1 MEQSIQMVVFDMAGT
16 TVADNDYV
24 AHAFQDAFE
33 VNGMAIRRDM
43 VNPLM
48 GYHKPLAI
56 QMVLEQ
62 LGVGFDA
69 ELIEKIHADFEDAMV
84 EFYMYAPEVKA
95 LPGAEELFLYLR
107 EKGIRIALNT
117 GFSKVIADT
126 IINRFEW
133 KDRGLVDD
141 HIGSDEV
148 EMGRPYTFMIRELMQ
163 RAGINDPKCVCKIG
177 DTTVDIEEG
186 HNAGCRYV
194 IAVTTGAATAG
205 ELRKM
210 NPAHIIDNLLEVPAI
225 LQLPIGNAQ
234 LAARN
239 D

>member
-24 AHAFQDAFE
+24 ARAFQDAFE
-33 VNGMAIRRDM
+33 INGMTIRRGM

-62 LGVGFDA
+62 LGVEFDA
-69 ELIEKIHADFEDAMV
+69 ELIEKIHDDFEDAMV
-84 EFYMYAPEVKA
+84 EFYMYAPEVTP
-95 LPGAEELFLYLR
+95 LPGAEELFLYLK
-107 EKGIRIALNT
+107 EKGVHIALNT

-133 KDRGLVDD
+133 KERNLVDD
-141 HIGSDEV
+141 HIGSNEV
-148 EMGRPYTFMIRELMQ
+148 EMGRPYPFMIKELMQ
-163 RAGINDPKCVCKIG
+163 RTGINDPQCVAKVG

-186 HNAGCRYV
+186 RNAGCRY
-194 IAVTTGAATAG
+194 IISVTTGAATVE
-205 ELRKM
+205 ELEKM
-210 NPAHIIDNLLEVPAI
+210 NPTHIVNSLEEIPAI
-225 LQLPIGNAQ
+225 LQLAIDNKQYIGNE
-234 LAARN
+234 
-239 D
+239 

>member
-1 MEQSIQMVVFDMAGT
+1 MVVFDMAGT

-33 VNGMAIRRDM
+33 INGMAITRDM

-62 LGVGFDA
+62 LGVEFDA
-69 ELIEKIHADFEDAMV
+69 ELIGKIHADFEDAMV
-84 EFYMYAPEVKA
+84 EFYMYAPEVKP
-95 LPGAEELFLYLR
+95 LPGAEELFLYLK

-133 KDRGLVDD
+133 KDRDLVDD
-141 HIGSDEV
+141 HIGSNEV
-148 EMGRPYTFMIRELMQ
+148 EMGRPYPFMIRELMQ
-163 RAGINDPKCVCKIG
+163 RAGIVDPQSVAKVG

-186 HNAGCRYV
+186 HNAGCRYIV
-194 IAVTTGAATAG
+194 AVTTGAAIAE
-205 ELRKM
+205 ELEKM
-210 NPAHIIDNLLEVPAI
+210 NPTHIVNSLDEIPGI
-225 LQLPIGNAQ
+225 LQLSIGDKYPSASLREQ
-234 LAARN
+234 
-239 D
+239 